1 MDGCTQAGSAHAGEA
16 MKHGKATVFALALSI
31 ALLAVGCAQKCCL
44 QDYDEIFKRAGL
56 PPDLECNP
64 EKACQ
69 NTRPPDGPP
78 SDVDNPERQPW
89 FVTLHECLAMALE
102 NGTTGLQSV
111 RLFGTLDDD
120 LVTARQLGGNF
131 FFGDSIRVLAYDP
144 AILGTNIE
152 ASLAR
157 YDVVARSVLGF
168 STKDFVTNSN
178 GFFQNGQFTSAG
190 VKLEKANPYGGL
202 AGITFGSDPANGIFG
217 APTPFYGN
225 LARPNL
231 VTGTLNPQ
239 YAPDLRFTYSQPLLK
254 NWGPDINS
262 LLPQHPEIGQG
273 GAQGLST
280 NPGSQV
286 GIVITRIAF
295 DQARTDFERAV
306 TFMLTNIEFAY
317 WNLYGSF
324 VNLYATEQGMRMAH
338 TTWKVGK
345 AQFDAGKIGIQDVSQ
360 ALGQFEQFR
369 GDRLAALGK
378 VLEAER
384 TLRGLIGL
392 PMDDGKRLVPVDKPT
407 VSPYLPDWNSALQEC
422 KALRPELIM
431 QRLDLKQKQM
441 ELIREKNTLLPE
453 LALQARY
460 SIHGAGTRLDGD
472 SVGAD
477 GLSENAFRSLASD
490 HFNDY
495 DIGLT
500 FAMPL
505 GFRAQYA
512 AVRAAKL
519 RLAQSYFQL
528 SDQEYRAE
536 RFLTFAYR
544 DVIEKFKSIEM
555 RRSQREAYT
564 DQLEARFKLVFA
576 GSKVPDSFLLQAQ
589 RDWATALQQEYQAV
603 VDYNNALAR
612 FHFAKGTALRYNSIT
627 IGEGQLPVCALSP
640 AVEHERKRAD
650 AIVCRE
656 RANVVCNPP
665 CDNGAP
671 RPPLPELPK
680 VGPPS
685 LPALIQSSPPT
696 PVKLD
701 DVLPPLA
708 LTPPKT
714 AAPSNI
720 SAAPA
725 TAPTPSFGSP
735 PHAVPVTMP
744 TTPGPLPA
752 PTMQPA
758 VPVTGVSWSGG

>member
-1 MDGCTQAGSAHAGEA
+1 

-78 SDVDNPERQPW
+78 SDVDNPEREPR
-89 FVTLHECLAMALE
+89 FITLHECLAMALE

-120 LVTARQLGGNF
+120 LVTSRQLGGNF
-131 FFGDSIRVLAYDP
+131 FFGDSIKVLAYDP
-144 AILGTNIE
+144 SILGTNIE

-157 YDVVARSVLGF
+157 YDVVARSLLGF
-168 STKDFVTNSN
+168 TAVDQPTTGPNA
-178 GFFQNGQFTSAG
+178 FQNGQFTAFGAS
-190 VKLEKANPYGGL
+190 LEKANPYGGL
-202 AGITFGSDPANGIFG
+202 SNITFGT
-217 APTPFYGN
+217 PTTQNFATPGGVRTGDFYN
-225 LARPNL
+225 NFSQRNL
-231 VTGTLNPQ
+231 VSGQNNPT
-239 YAPDLRFTYSQPLLK
+239 YTPDLRFTYSQPLLR

-262 LLPQHPEIGQG
+262 LLAQHPEIGQG

-338 TTWKVGK
+338 MTWKVGK
-345 AQFDAGKIGIQDVSQ
+345 AQFEGGKTAIQDVSQ

-392 PMDDGKRLVPVDKPT
+392 PMEDGKRLVPVDKPT

-441 ELIREKNTLLPE
+441 ELIREKNTLLPD
-453 LALQARY
+453 LSFQAQYAL
-460 SIHGAGTRLDGD
+460 HGAGTRLDGD
-472 SVGAD
+472 SVFAN
-477 GLSENAFRSLASD
+477 GLTDNALRSLASD

-495 DIGLT
+495 SFGLT
-500 FAMPL
+500 LAVPL
-505 GFRAQYA
+505 GYRAQYA

-544 DVIEKFKSIEM
+544 DVIEKFNAIEM

-564 DQLEARFKLVFA
+564 TQLEARFRLVLA
-576 GSKVPDSFLLQAQ
+576 GKNTPDSFLLQAQ

-627 IGEGQLPVCALSP
+627 IAEGQLPVCALAP

-671 RPPLPELPK
+671 SVPVPELPK
-680 VGPPS
+680 AGAPS

-708 LTPPKT
+708 LKPPKT
-714 AAPSNI
+714 AAPSNV

-725 TAPTPSFGSP
+725 TAPAPPFASP